1 MDTLSI
7 RDLRNRP
14 GAVQAD
20 LSKKGELLLTSNGRP
35 VALMLP
41 VDGSNLDETL
51 QAIRLARGQLAL
63 RALRRQA
70 REHGASELSQ
80 ADIDAEIAAA
90 RKVRS

>member
-1 MDTLSI
+1 MS
-7 RDLRNRP
+7 
-14 GAVQAD
+14 
-20 LSKKGELLLTSNGRP
+20 ELLLTSNGRP
-35 VALMLP
+35 MALMLP
-41 VDGSNLDETL
+41 VDGSKLDEIL

-70 REHGASELSQ
+70 REHDASELSR